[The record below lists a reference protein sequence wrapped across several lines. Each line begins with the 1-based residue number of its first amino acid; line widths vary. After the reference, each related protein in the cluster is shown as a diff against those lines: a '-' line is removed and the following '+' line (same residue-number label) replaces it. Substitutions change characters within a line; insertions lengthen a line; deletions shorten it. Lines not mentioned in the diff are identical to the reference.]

1 MERLGD
7 DPGSLQRAAE
17 RLREGGLVA
26 FPTETVYGL
35 GADAQ
40 NGQAVARIFEAKGRP
55 HFNPLIVHVLDLA
68 HVSRFGVVNERAERL
83 ARAFWPGPLTMVL
96 PRNQNCALS
105 ELVSAGHS
113 TVAFRSPGHPVAR
126 HLLEN
131 SQIPIAAPSA
141 NPSGYLS
148 PTRADHVAH
157 AFEGINGLLI
167 DGGACQIGLESTVI
181 DLSSDGLATLLRSG
195 DITLEDISKHLDDVA
210 LPPADAPLLSPGM
223 LASHYAPHKPL
234 RMNAG
239 TARDADAV
247 LAFGNDV
254 PPGGAHHQNL
264 SKSGD
269 LIEAAA
275 NLFEM
280 LHIAD
285 RQDVTGIAVAA
296 IPVDGLG
303 AAINDRLRRAAHGD

>member
-1 MERLGD
+1 MERLD
-7 DPGSLQRAAE
+7 DDLGSLRRAAE
-17 RLREGGLVA
+17 RLRDGGLVA

-55 HFNPLIVHVLDLA
+55 RFNPLIVHVLDLA
-68 HVSRFGVVNERAERL
+68 HVSRFGLVNERAERL
-83 ARAFWPGPLTMVL
+83 AQAFWPGPLTMVL
-96 PRNQNCALS
+96 PRRPDCALS
-105 ELVSAGHS
+105 ELVSAGHA
-113 TVAFRSPGHPVAR
+113 TVAFRSPAHPVAR
-126 HLLEN
+126 RLLEG
-131 SQIPIAAPSA
+131 SGVPIAAPSA

-148 PTRADHVAH
+148 PTRADHVAR
-157 AFEGINGLLI
+157 AFESINGLLI

-181 DLSSDGLATLLRSG
+181 DLSPDGPATLLRSG
-195 DITLEDISKHLDDVA
+195 DITLEDISAHLDDVA

-234 RMNAG
+234 RM
-239 TARDADAV
+239 DADVADDTEAV
-247 LAFGNDV
+247 LSFGDNV
-254 PPGGAHHQNL
+254 PSSGQHHQNL
-264 SKSGD
+264 SESGD
-269 LIEAAA
+269 LVEAAA

-285 RQDVTGIAVAA
+285 RQNVTGIAVAP
-296 IPVDGLG
+296 IPMGGLG